1 MHCALHVD
9 VCGLFSSP
17 VAPGKAQWREG
28 QEEDTPAETWAV
40 GSSAH
45 CCCNKIREKQ
55 EASADGE
62 AEITEDNSS

>member
-1 MHCALHVD
+1 MHCALNVD

-45 CCCNKIREKQ
+45 FQPHIAAATKSGRSKKHLLMGRQ
-55 EASADGE
+55 K
-62 AEITEDNSS
+62 